1 MTQEWETG
9 RFSAGVRVHLIHLQS
24 EWLPKLIHPLP
35 LRWPL
40 FSVYIPCMLVT
51 LWIVIKGI
59 LGLLVP
65 HPRKTGCHVTK
76 AVLGKGRLI
85 PNRQWRR
92 PARHDVSLPM
102 NSGVNTHSAK
112 SQPLCVHCVL
122 SITPVQHC
130 CFPSV
135 ALEDE
140 LGPVGMEVPGDLPGG
155 RWFLSRCHFF
165 KTASANSSDSCFF
178 SPQRL

>member
-1 MTQEWETG
+1 MTLEWDTG
-9 RFSAGVRVHLIHLQS
+9 RFSAGVRVHLIYLQS
-24 EWLPKLIHPLP
+24 ELLPKLFILPLP

-85 PNRQWRR
+85 PNRRWRR

-102 NSGVNTHSAK
+102 NSWVNTHSAK
-112 SQPLCVHCVL
+112 SQPLCVFIVCCQSL
-122 SITPVQHC
+122 LCSIVVSRQFVC
-130 CFPSV
+130 GARGRARAAGYRS
-135 ALEDE
+135 AR
-140 LGPVGMEVPGDLPGG
+140 GPTRWWWHVCEIPLPPWGNV
-155 RWFLSRCHFF
+155 RSFL
-165 KTASANSSDSCFF
+165 
-178 SPQRL
+178 